1 MKNWKESYKAKICTP
16 DEAIQKIKDAKRIS
30 FGHICSES
38 TVLTEALLR
47 NKKLFKK
54 LEIAHLLSVGKSE
67 YAKEEN
73 SEYFRHNALFIGPK
87 TREAANSSY
96 GDYTPTFFF
105 ETAKLF
111 GKDGELSL
119 DAMLLQVSPPDE
131 HGYCSYGLSC
141 DYTKSATES
150 AKIVIAQINKFVPR
164 TFGNCFVHI
173 DDIDYIIEE
182 DTPIPE
188 VQPPVVGEIERKIGE
203 FCASLINDGDTL
215 QLGIG
220 AIPVAV
226 LNFLKDKKDL
236 GIHSEMISDGIVDLI
251 NLGVITN
258 KKKNLNPNKS
268 IATFLMG
275 SKKLYDYADNNPAI
289 ELHPV
294 DYVNNPIII
303 AQNDNMI
310 SINSAIEVDLTGQV
324 NAEYI
329 NSKEFSGPGG

>member
-1 MKNWKESYKAKICTP
+1 MKNWKERYKSKICTP

-38 TVLTEALLR
+38 TVLTEALVR

-111 GKDGELSL
+111 GKDGELAL

-150 AKIVIAQINKFVPR
+150 AKIVVAQINKFVPR
-164 TFGNCFVHI
+164 TLGNCFIHI
-173 DDIDYIIEE
+173 DDIDYIILE

-188 VQPPVVGEIERKIGE
+188 IPAPVVGELEEKIGAN
-203 FCASLINDGDTL
+203 CASLINDGDTFEIKNT
-215 QLGIG
+215 GICMYSYS
-220 AIPVAV
+220 
-226 LNFLKDKKDL
+226 DL
-236 GIHSEMISDGIVDLI
+236 EERNETYQVYEFEPKYFMIGQDGDLAFFI
-251 NLGVITN
+251 FRNITY
-258 KKKNLNPNKS
+258 
-268 IATFLMG
+268 MCM
-275 SKKLYDYADNNPAI
+275 
-289 ELHPV
+289 E
-294 DYVNNPIII
+294 IITC
-303 AQNDNMI
+303 AFQPFP
-310 SINSAIEVDLTGQV
+310 S
-324 NAEYI
+324 
-329 NSKEFSGPGG
+329 

>member
-1 MKNWKESYKAKICTP
+1 MKNWKESYKTKICTP

-38 TVLTEALLR
+38 TVLTEALIR

-73 SEYFRHNALFIGPK
+73 SEYFRHNALFIGPN

-111 GKDGELSL
+111 GKDGELAL
-119 DAMLLQVSPPDE
+119 DAMLLQVSTPDE

-141 DYTKSATES
+141 DYTKSATEN

-164 TFGNCFVHI
+164 TLGNCFVHI

-188 VQPPVVGEIERKIGE
+188 V
-203 FCASLINDGDTL
+203 
-215 QLGIG
+215 
-220 AIPVAV
+220 
-226 LNFLKDKKDL
+226 
-236 GIHSEMISDGIVDLI
+236 
-251 NLGVITN
+251 
-258 KKKNLNPNKS
+258 
-268 IATFLMG
+268 
-275 SKKLYDYADNNPAI
+275 
-289 ELHPV
+289 
-294 DYVNNPIII
+294 
-303 AQNDNMI
+303 
-310 SINSAIEVDLTGQV
+310 
-324 NAEYI
+324 
-329 NSKEFSGPGG
+329 

>member
-16 DEAIQKIKDAKRIS
+16 DEAIHKIKDAKRIS

-38 TVLTEALLR
+38 SVLTEALVR

-111 GKDGELSL
+111 QKDEELAL
-119 DAMLLQVSPPDE
+119 DAMLLQVSTPDE

-141 DYTKSATES
+141 DYTKSATEN

-164 TFGNCFVHI
+164 TLGNCFVHI

-188 VQPPVVGEIERKIGE
+188 VQPPVVGEIERKIGKKATSQKFVLLMKQFKKLKMLKE
-203 FCASLINDGDTL
+203 FL
-215 QLGIG
+215 LGIS
-220 AIPVAV
+220 V
-226 LNFLKDKKDL
+226 LNLLF
-236 GIHSEMISDGIVDLI
+236 
-251 NLGVITN
+251 
-258 KKKNLNPNKS
+258 
-268 IATFLMG
+268 
-275 SKKLYDYADNNPAI
+275 
-289 ELHPV
+289 
-294 DYVNNPIII
+294 
-303 AQNDNMI
+303 
-310 SINSAIEVDLTGQV
+310 
-324 NAEYI
+324 
-329 NSKEFSGPGG
+329 